1 MRKSYI
7 YKLAQGAVI
16 DSSLLNSEKVAI
28 IRELIEREDLELFK
42 EKQEEEKAKA
52 VKAL

>member
-1 MRKSYI
+1 MRKSYL

-28 IRELIEREDLELFK
+28 LRELIEREDLELLL
-42 EKQEEEKAKA
+42 EKQEEEKKVAKA
-52 VKAL
+52 V